1 MDLEL
6 RLAAIEET
14 QARILSLLLKSEHA
28 PPAAATMPLKKAAEY
43 VGFSPDHFRRLA
55 VEQRII
61 PFARPSGQQK
71 GKLLFRKS
79 DLDQFL
85 EASKKGENQS
95 KSAGRRR
102 KSPEVRIW

>member
-1 MDLEL
+1 MDNIDA
-6 RLAAIEET
+6 RLAAIEEM
-14 QARILSLLLKSEHA
+14 QARILSLLTKGEPSSSGAMKLKE
-28 PPAAATMPLKKAAEY
+28 AAEY

-61 PFARPSGQQK
+61 LFVRPSGQQK
-71 GKLLFRKS
+71 GKLLFRKK

-85 EASKKGENQS
+85 DASKKRE
-95 KSAGRRR
+95 KETRPVGRKR

>member
-1 MDLEL
+1 MNLES

-14 QARILSLLLKSEHA
+14 QARILSLLLKGET
-28 PPAAATMPLKKAAEY
+28 PASATMTLKEAAEY

-61 PFARPSGQQK
+61 PFVRPSGQQK
-71 GKLLFRKS
+71 GKLLFRKK

-85 EASKKGENQS
+85 DASKKDE
-95 KSAGRRR
+95 KETRPLGRRR
-102 KSPEVRIW
+102 KSSEVRLW